1 MRQYWR
7 KRRKIPRNRRIF
19 DPGIK
24 SPQPESDLSGS
35 VSERRK
41 ESERLRGPDKSSRF
55 DQAIL
60 PHLDAAYNLAR
71 WLMRNEDEAAD
82 ALQDACVRAL
92 RFIGGLRG
100 DDGRVWLLAIVRNTC
115 YSRLKRGSMRAN
127 ETEFDDEV
135 HSPDAGHTNP
145 AVLLDQAADK
155 EALRRAL
162 EALPEEFR
170 EVVVMRELEGLA
182 YKEIAAVAGVPIGT
196 VMSRLARA
204 RKRLQ
209 HTLTK

>member
-1 MRQYWR
+1 MRW
-7 KRRKIPRNRRIF
+7 
-19 DPGIK
+19 
-24 SPQPESDLSGS
+24 
-35 VSERRK
+35 
-41 ESERLRGPDKSSRF
+41 PDKSSRF
-55 DQAIL
+55 EQAIL

-71 WLMRNEDEAAD
+71 WLMRNEDDAAD
-82 ALQDACVRAL
+82 AVQDACLRAL

-135 HSPDAGHTNP
+135 HTPDAEQADP
-145 AVLLDQAADK
+145 ARLLDQAADSA
-155 EALRRAL
+155 ALRCAL

-170 EVVVMRELEGLA
+170 EVIVMRELEGLA

-209 HTLTK
+209 QALTKGAPP